1 MGVAVVN
8 ALLGYGGRVGEVVMD
23 SVRCNG
29 SEQTLGGCRHFG
41 INHGDFNCDEGNHKE
56 DHHKNAGV
64 VCHFSM
70 HINCMYLKYVICKL
84 PFFFISHKQMKM
96 KSVILFTPH
105 HLSIQHNVVKLYQN
119 HHEHVYTGNV
129 TKCERILV
137 INTSPVDMDLVYL
150 SIH

>member
-70 HINCMYLKYVICKL
+70 HINCMYLKYICYL
-84 PFFFISHKQMKM
+84 QIVLFFH
-96 KSVILFTPH
+96 FTQTDENEECDLIYSPPLEYPAQCGEA
-105 HLSIQHNVVKLYQN
+105 LSEPSRTCVH
-119 HHEHVYTGNV
+119 
-129 TKCERILV
+129 R
-137 INTSPVDMDLVYL
+137 
-150 SIH
+150 